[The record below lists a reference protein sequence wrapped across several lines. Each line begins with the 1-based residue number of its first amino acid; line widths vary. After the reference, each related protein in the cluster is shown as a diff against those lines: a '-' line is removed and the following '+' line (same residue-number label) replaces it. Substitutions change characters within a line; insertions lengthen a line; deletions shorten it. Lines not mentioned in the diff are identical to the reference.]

1 MANVLNFERARF
13 NMVEQQVRPWDV
25 LDARVLEV
33 IGSIK
38 REDFVPVRYRKLAYA
53 DLAIPIGEGQVMMK
67 PVVEGRVLQ
76 SLTLDEDDE
85 VLEIGTGSGYLTAC
99 LSRLVRRVTSIDI
112 REGLL
117 ESARNRL
124 QQGGYRNVQ
133 LELGDAT
140 TDFEPAQRFDAIAVT
155 GAVARIPE
163 HFRDWL
169 APGGRLFVVHGSG
182 PAMSACRITRQ
193 SEERFVEENL
203 FETMLDYLD
212 GAQPTPR
219 FDL

>member
-25 LDARVLEV
+25 LDARVLDV
-33 IGSIK
+33 IGTLK

-53 DLAIPIGEGQVMMK
+53 DVAIPIGEGQFMMK

-76 SLTLDEDDE
+76 ALNLDDDDE

-99 LSRLVRRVTSIDI
+99 LARLARRVTSIDN

-117 ESARNRL
+117 EAARQRL
-124 QQGGYRNVQ
+124 QQAGIGNVQ
-133 LELGDAT
+133 LDLADALRE
-140 TDFEPAQRFDAIAVT
+140 FSPALRFDAIAVT
-155 GAVARIPE
+155 GAVASLPE
-163 HFRDWL
+163 QFRDWL
-169 APGGRLFVVHGSG
+169 APGGRLFVVRGSG
-182 PAMSACRITRQ
+182 AVMDAVRVTRLGDADYA
-193 SEERFVEENL
+193 EESL
-203 FETMLDYLD
+203 FETVLDYLD
-212 GAQPTPR
+212 GAQPAQR

>member
-25 LDARVLEV
+25 LDARVLDV
-33 IGSIK
+33 IGSLK

-53 DLAIPIGEGQVMMK
+53 DVAIPIGEGQCMMK

-76 SLTLDEDDE
+76 ALTLDDDDE

-99 LSRLVRRVTSIDI
+99 LSRLARRVTSIEC

-117 ESARNRL
+117 ENARQRL
-124 QQGGYRNVQ
+124 QQGGFRNVD
-133 LELGDAT
+133 LAMADAL
-140 TDFEPAQRFDAIAVT
+140 DGFEPALRFDAIAVT
-155 GAVARIPE
+155 GAVAQLPARW
-163 HFRDWL
+163 RDWL
-169 APGGRLFVVHGSG
+169 APGGRLFAVRGSG
-182 PAMSACRITRQ
+182 VAMEAVRISRLDDDDYAED
-193 SEERFVEENL
+193 SL
-203 FETMLDYLD
+203 FETVLDYLD
-212 GAQPTPR
+212 GAEPIPR

>member
-25 LDARVLEV
+25 LDPRVLEV
-33 IGSIK
+33 IGSVK

-53 DLAIPIGEGQVMMK
+53 DLVVPIGEGQNMMK
-67 PVVEGRVLQ
+67 PVVEGRMLQ
-76 SLTLDEDDE
+76 ALMIEEDDE
-85 VLEIGTGSGYLTAC
+85 VLEIGTGSGYIAAC
-99 LSRLVRRVTSIDI
+99 LSRLARRVTSIDN

-117 ESARNRL
+117 EAARGRL
-124 QQGGYRNVQ
+124 QQGGFRNVQ
-133 LELGDAT
+133 LELSDAT
-140 TDFEPAQRFDAIAVT
+140 TDFEPEQRFDAIAVT
-155 GAVARIPE
+155 AAVARVPE

-182 PAMSACRITRQ
+182 PAMEACRITRQ
-193 SEERFVEENL
+193 GEERFSSESL
-203 FETMLDYLD
+203 FETALDYLD

-219 FDL
+219 FEL

>member
-25 LDARVLEV
+25 LDPRVLDV

-53 DLAIPIGEGQVMMK
+53 DVAIPIGEGQFMMK

-76 SLTLDEDDE
+76 ALTIDEDDE
-85 VLEIGTGSGYLTAC
+85 VLEIGTGSGYLSAC
-99 LSRLVRRVTSIDI
+99 LSCLGRRVTSIDC

-117 ESARNRL
+117 DNARSRL
-124 QQGGYRNVQ
+124 QQGGFRN
-133 LELGDAT
+133 LELILADALT
-140 TDFEPAQRFDAIAVT
+140 GFEPGFLFDAIAVT
-155 GAVARIPE
+155 GALAQVPPRL
-163 HFRDWL
+163 RNWL
-169 APGGRLFVVHGSG
+169 APGGRLFAVHGSG
-182 PAMSACRITRQ
+182 PAMGAIRITRLGDEDFAED
-193 SEERFVEENL
+193 SL
-203 FETMLDYLD
+203 FETVLDYLD
-212 GAQPTPR
+212 GAQPIPR